1 MSAVTRGLRS
11 ASKQLRVSC
20 LPTCAVGRSASVGAR
35 VFAAASAA
43 PSSTTST
50 SSHNSSFSTSAAS
63 LSAAP
68 TMASQPR
75 EYDTEIT
82 DIADY
87 VANKPI
93 DSELAFDTAR
103 WILLDTLGCGL
114 EGLRFKECT
123 KLLGPIVPGT
133 VVPNG
138 TKVPGTP
145 FVLDPVNGAFN
156 IGAMIRWLDFNDCW
170 LAAEWGHPSDNLGAI
185 LAVADWIN
193 RTNKA
198 GGNLAGGKIFTIKD
212 ILEAMIKAHEIQGC
226 LALLNS
232 YNKVGLDHVVLVKV
246 ASTAVVSKMLGL
258 NEKQIADAVTQAWVD
273 GQSLRTYRHTPN
285 TMSRKSWAAGDACQR
300 AVNLALKVMKGEQG
314 VPTVLSAPT
323 WGFYDVLFK
332 GNKFAFQRPYGSYVM
347 ENVLFKV
354 SYPAEFHSQ
363 TAVEASEK
371 IHHLLKKMGKTAADI
386 KAVTCRTHEACVR
399 IIDKQFKPMDNFADR
414 DHCIQYM
421 CSVMLVFGR
430 LEATDYTDGGEAAT
444 SELVESLRQKIK
456 CVEDPQYTRDYHDPA
471 LRTISNAL
479 TVELNDGTVL
489 DEVAVEAPLGHSLRR
504 DEAKPVILAKY
515 KRHLGPHLPEN
526 RVQELVEL
534 SQNSSKL
541 DNMTVDEYV
550 DLYTVKES
558 KFL

>member
-1 MSAVTRGLRS
+1 MSAVNRGLRQATKS
-11 ASKQLRVSC
+11 LR
-20 LPTCAVGRSASVGAR
+20 LPQRVCQRSALQPLSR
-35 VFAAASAA
+35 TFKNAAAPLSAIA
-43 PSSTTST
+43 LTHSR
-50 SSHNSSFSTSAAS
+50 SSFSTMASLQSAA
-63 LSAAP
+63 AATP
-68 TMASQPR
+68 SPS
-75 EYDTEIT
+75 EGKGYDPEIK

-87 VANKPI
+87 VHNKKI

-103 WILLDTLGCGL
+103 WVFIDTLGCGL

-138 TKVPGTP
+138 PKVPGTP
-145 FVLDPVNGAFN
+145 YQLDPVNAAFN
-156 IGAMIRWLDFNDCW
+156 IGAMIRWLDYNDCW

-185 LAVADWIN
+185 LAVADWIT

-198 GGNLAGGKIFTIKD
+198 GGNLAGGKTFTIRD
-212 ILEAMIKAHEIQGC
+212 VLEAMIKAHEIQGC

-258 NEKQIADAVTQAWVD
+258 NEKQTADAVTQAWVD
-273 GQSLRTYRHTPN
+273 GQSLRTYRHSPN

-300 AVNLALKVMKGEQG
+300 AVNLALKVLAGETG

-332 GNKFAFQRPYGSYVM
+332 GKKFEFQRPYGSYVM

-371 IHHLLKKMGKTAADI
+371 IHAQLKAMGKSAADI
-386 KAVTCRTHEACVR
+386 KEITCRTHEACVR

-430 LEATDYTDGGEAAT
+430 LTAGDYVDGSEAAT
-444 SELVESLRQKIK
+444 SPLVESLRKKIK
-456 CVEDPQYTRDYHDPA
+456 CVEDPKFTADYHDPA
-471 LRTISNAL
+471 LRTISNGL
-479 TVELNDGTVL
+479 TVELNDGTFL
-489 DEVAVEAPLGHSLRR
+489 PEVVVEAPLGHRLRR
-504 DEAKPVILAKY
+504 EEAKPEILAKY
-515 KRHLGPHLPEN
+515 KRHLDHHYSADK
-526 RVQELVEL
+526 VQKLVEL
-534 SQNSSKL
+534 GTDGGKL
-541 DNMTVDEYV
+541 DSMAVDEYV
-550 DLYTVKES
+550 DLYVSKDS
-558 KFL
+558 KFIN

>member
-50 SSHNSSFSTSAAS
+50 SSRNSSFSTSAAS

-489 DEVAVEAPLGHSLRR
+489 DEVAVEAPLGHRLRR